1 MKIYIKQ
8 VKNLVIPQQAT
19 QTDSGFDI
27 VATTNGVVV
36 GQCINFPL
44 QGLKL
49 YSSIDYIEYQTNLA
63 VAYDNEMDYLKIYP
77 RSSISKYNLMLKNSV
92 PIIDN
97 GYRAPIVLRFCYI
110 AQGSDYHI
118 IQQNGRD
125 GIFTQINQEKI
136 YRAGNKIG
144 QLIPDKR
151 VKVLFELVEKL
162 PDSQRNLKGLGS
174 SGV

>member
-8 VKNLVIPQQAT
+8 VPDLVIPQQAT
-19 QTDSGFDI
+19 PTDSGYDI
-27 VATTNGVVV
+27 VAVGDGLVV

-63 VAYDNEMDYLKIYP
+63 VAYDKDVDYLQIYP

-92 PIIDN
+92 AIIDN
-97 GYRAPIVLRFCYI
+97 GYRNNIVLRYTYTWQPADC
-110 AQGSDYHI
+110 HI

-125 GIFTQINQEKI
+125 SIFVQINQEKI
-136 YRAGNKIG
+136 YKSGNKIA
-144 QLIPDKR
+144 QLIPAKR
-151 VKVLFELVEKL
+151 TKVEFVAVEKL
-162 PDSQRNLKGLGS
+162 PESQRNLKGLGS
-174 SGV
+174 SGQ